1 MLEAKFYP
9 WGSTHKELM
18 RTSPMRDH
26 LVGFTMQGEDLPL
39 PTNRIELDPQVK
51 DVHGLPVART
61 TYHPHQHELVA
72 SAFYAPKLEAILA
85 EAGATWA
92 RSVTSPD
99 VGSTAQQLA
108 GQARPHPG
116 VTPRDGHDP
125 DGDRPG
131 HVGLRPL
138 GPGPFRAERGHL
150 RLVPVPDRCRLRA
163 DAHTGGAGHPKRPG
177 AAGLNVSLPRVLRV
191 PGSRRSP
198 LGGIPP
204 AALPS
209 SVRAERRR

>member
-1 MLEAKFYP
+1 
-9 WGSTHKELM
+9 
-18 RTSPMRDH
+18 MRDH

-99 VGSTAQQLA
+99 VGSTHSSSRAKLGRIPVSRHVMGTTRMGTDPATSVCDPWGRVHSVPNVIICDSSPFPTSAGYGPTLTLVALA
-108 GQARPHPG
+108 IRNAR
-116 VTPRDGHDP
+116 
-125 DGDRPG
+125 
-131 HVGLRPL
+131 
-138 GPGPFRAERGHL
+138 
-150 RLVPVPDRCRLRA
+150 
-163 DAHTGGAGHPKRPG
+163 
-177 AAGLNVSLPRVLRV
+177 
-191 PGSRRSP
+191 
-198 LGGIPP
+198 
-204 AALPS
+204 ALL
-209 SVRAERRR
+209 A